1 LFEPARPIARL
12 FAGRYEVAGEVEI
25 IFKKSLAAPARW
37 IKFST
42 PNENWAQRRVSAIKI
57 RV

>member
-25 IFKKSLAAPARW
+25 IFKKSLAAPA
-37 IKFST
+37 
-42 PNENWAQRRVSAIKI
+42 AIFCNSKI
-57 RV
+57 LSV